1 MKFTRGS
8 ILTILGGGLGMLFL
22 LGAAQDP
29 QKNPGADLRTALDS
43 IRERG
48 QLIQT
53 NLGSSNAQLRAS
65 AMAEWIRLVQE
76 FEDTTDVQFSLRI
89 ISKKLPGA
97 GGMIECDVEIQIDG
111 ADCKLE
117 GAVVQDGKLHCI
129 YECDDD

>member
-1 MKFTRGS
+1 MKFTRGL
-8 ILTILGGGLGMLFL
+8 ILRILGGGLGMLFL

-29 QKNPGADLRTALDS
+29 QKNPGADLRAALDS

-76 FEDTTDVQFSLRI
+76 FEDTTDVQFALRI
-89 ISKKLPGA
+89 ISKKIPKDGLV
-97 GGMIECDVEIQIDG
+97 ECDVEIQIDG

-117 GAVVQDGKLHCI
+117 GAVAEGGKLHCI
-129 YECDDD
+129 YECGDD